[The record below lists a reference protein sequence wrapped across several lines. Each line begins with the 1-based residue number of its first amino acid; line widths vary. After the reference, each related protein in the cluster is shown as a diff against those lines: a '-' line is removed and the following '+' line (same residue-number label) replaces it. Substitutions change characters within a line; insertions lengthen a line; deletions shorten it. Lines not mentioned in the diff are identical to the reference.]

1 MVRASFGSYTL
12 RLPVLL
18 FALLALTALLAGPAD
33 AATQLLRVYPA
44 DKADYMRLLS
54 LAPEATDEGVVAGEG
69 YVEFAAEE
77 ARRVALL
84 THRFRVETRI
94 NDLES
99 YYASRLESGARVD
112 FGAYHTYTEAIA
124 AMDALV
130 AAHPALITAKQSI
143 GTTIEGRPIW
153 IYKISDNPN
162 VDEDEPEIFFNAYIH
177 AREPISFE
185 VLYDLAQY
193 LLNGYGTDPRAT
205 TLVDTRE
212 TWILPVVNP
221 DGVEYNR
228 QTNPNGGGMWRKNRR
243 NNGGSYGV
251 DLNRNFG
258 YNWGYDNEGSSP
270 YGGDET
276 YRGTGPFSEP
286 ETAAMRDFV
295 VSRHFKLAL
304 NYHAYGGLHNFAP
317 GHNNVHNGDYDEC
330 LELGR
335 IRRATS
341 GYNTGTSWELLYLV
355 NGDANDWMQQ
365 DEVLKPKIYAFVSE
379 VGTDTD
385 GFWPAESR
393 IPALVAEN
401 REANL
406 QMIELADN
414 PLRAMPPGLPRIDG
428 GSTVGVPFT
437 LTWSTPLPDADNP
450 AVSWNLVEATGHTIG
465 ADDLEG
471 NTASRWTADGWTLVT
486 NRSHSATHS
495 FKGGAGDKLNN
506 VLVSKRGY
514 KVQPGDQL
522 KFWTWYNMENQ
533 WDYGYVEV
541 ATDARSFV
549 AIPGSITSNSDPN
562 NRNIGNGITGSSNW
576 VQATFSLAA
585 YEGQTI
591 WFRFRYST
599 DGYTYNEG
607 WYVDDIQPVDLF
619 TTETTVA
626 TNLPAA
632 QYTFNTHA
640 NGTFSYLLQ
649 SNDAEGHNS
658 AWSAPKD
665 LQITGESD
673 VAGDLGP
680 VEWRGIESLGPNP
693 VRDAVRVRFTV
704 PSSARAGESVSLSIY
719 DVQGRLANVV
729 RHDAVGAGVLPG
741 RVIESSSSVSDL
753 SPGLYFAR
761 LEVGDRRSERKFL
774 VIH

>member
-1 MVRASFGSYTL
+1 MVRASFGPVALRVAAAFITL
-12 RLPVLL
+12 CTL
-18 FALLALTALLAGPAD
+18 LLAQAGPAG

-44 DKADYMRLLS
+44 DKADYMRLLR
-54 LAPEATDEGVVAGEG
+54 LAPEATADGMSVGEN
-69 YVEFAAEE
+69 YVEFAAGE
-77 ARRVALL
+77 ARRDALL
-84 THRFRVETRI
+84 SHRFRVETRI
-94 NDLES
+94 DDLES
-99 YYASRLESGARVD
+99 YYASRLAAGTRDD
-112 FGAYHTYTEAIA
+112 FGDYHTYTEAIA

-130 AAHPALITAKQSI
+130 AAHPSLITAKQSI
-143 GTTIEGRPIW
+143 GTTIEGRQIW
-153 IYKISDNPN
+153 IYKISDNPT

-193 LLNGYGTDPRAT
+193 LLNGYGSDPRAT
-205 TLVDTRE
+205 ALVDTRE
-212 TWILPVVNP
+212 IWVLPVVNP

-258 YNWGYDNEGSSP
+258 YNWGFDNQGSSP
-270 YGGDET
+270 YGGDDT

-295 VSRHFKLAL
+295 ISRHFKLAL
-304 NYHAYGGLHNFAP
+304 NYHSYGGLHNFAP
-317 GHNNVHNGDYDEC
+317 GHDNVHNGDYDEC

-379 VGTDTD
+379 VGTDSD

-406 QMIELADN
+406 RMIELADN
-414 PLRAMPPGLPRIDG
+414 PLRAMPPGLSRIDG
-428 GSTVGVPFT
+428 ASTVGVPFT
-437 LTWSTPLPDADNP
+437 LTWSTPIPDVDNP
-450 AVSWNLVEATGHTIG
+450 AVSWNLVEATGRTVG
-465 ADDLEG
+465 ADNLEG
-471 NTASRWTADGWTLVT
+471 NTASRWIADGWTLVT

-506 VLVSKRGY
+506 VLISRRGY

-541 ATDARSFV
+541 ATDARTFV
-549 AIPGSITSNSDPN
+549 SIPGSITSNSDPN
-562 NRNIGNGITGSSNW
+562 ARNIGNGITGSSNW
-576 VQATFSLAA
+576 VQETFSLAA

-591 WFRFRYST
+591 WLRFRYST

-619 TTETTVA
+619 ATETTVA

-640 NGTFSYLLQ
+640 NGTFSYLVQ
-649 SNDAEGHNS
+649 AVDAEGETS

-665 LQITGESD
+665 LVVTGESD
-673 VAGDLGP
+673 VAVDLPSG
-680 VEWRGIESLGPNP
+680 EWRGIESLGPNP
-693 VRDAVRVRFTV
+693 ARDAVRIRFTV
-704 PSSARAGESVSLSIY
+704 PASARAGERVALSVY
-719 DVQGRLANVV
+719 DVQGRLAGTV
-729 RHDAVGAGVLPG
+729 RDEVVGAGALPG
-741 RVIESSSSVSDL
+741 RVIESSRSVDDL
-753 SPGLYFAR
+753 VPGLYFAR
-761 LEVGDRRSERKFL
+761 LTIGERQSEQKFL